1 MFDNKLTNLFIFGC
15 FPARLFIAL
24 LAYRVT
30 IVNIDLLPIMGIF
43 GLLIGFGFTYNIIY
57 QRKKG
62 AFGQKVWWQNYRF
75 IHSSLFLIF
84 GILAI
89 QKNVN
94 AYRLLFL
101 DVVLGAIFFVNKRIL
116 N

>member
-57 QRKKG
+57 QRKKVPLVKK
-62 AFGQKVWWQNYRF
+62 FGGRIIDLF
-75 IHSSLFLIF
+75 IALYF
-84 GILAI
+84 
-89 QKNVN
+89 
-94 AYRLLFL
+94 
-101 DVVLGAIFFVNKRIL
+101 
-116 N
+116 